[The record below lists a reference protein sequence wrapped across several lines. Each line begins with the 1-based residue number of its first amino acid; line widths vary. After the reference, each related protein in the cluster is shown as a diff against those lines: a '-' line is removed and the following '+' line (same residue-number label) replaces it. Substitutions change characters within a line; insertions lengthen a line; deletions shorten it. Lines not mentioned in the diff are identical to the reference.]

1 MTDEEKAL
9 EPMQREFSVTMHNLA
24 VHTMF
29 NQIKPIIEG
38 HDSPVVLNT
47 LLIILAMC
55 GQQADMP
62 PEMFKSLVVKEL
74 DRLMLVDAENT
85 TGRLA

>member
-1 MTDEEKAL
+1 M
-9 EPMQREFSVTMHNLA
+9 
-24 VHTMF
+24 
-29 NQIKPIIEG
+29 
-38 HDSPVVLNT
+38 VLNT

>member
-1 MTDEEKAL
+1 MTDEDKVL
-9 EPMQREFSVTMHNLA
+9 EPMQREYSVTAHNLA

-55 GQQADMP
+55 GQQADLS
-62 PEMFKSLVVKEL
+62 PEMFKALVVKEL

-85 TGRLA
+85 TGRLS